1 MPLKIGYKIKQ
12 ARERVGLTQSQLAN
26 KLNISPSTIGMYEQ
40 SRREPD
46 YLTLIK
52 MSNIL
57 KFSIN
62 EILGINDSIDLE
74 IILKNLITKIKNHDI
89 KFKGRP
95 LSDNQLKYTLYVLE
109 MLLLQ

>member
-1 MPLKIGYKIKQ
+1 MPLKIVYKIKQ

-26 KLNISPSTIGMYEQ
+26 KLSISPSAIGMYEQ

-52 MSNIL
+52 MSYIL
-57 KFSIN
+57 KFFIN
-62 EILGINDSIDLE
+62 EILEVNDCVDLE
-74 IILKNLITKIKNHDI
+74 IILKNLISKIKNHGI
-89 KFKGRP
+89 KFKGRA
-95 LSDNQLKYTLYVLE
+95 LAGNKLKYTLYVLK